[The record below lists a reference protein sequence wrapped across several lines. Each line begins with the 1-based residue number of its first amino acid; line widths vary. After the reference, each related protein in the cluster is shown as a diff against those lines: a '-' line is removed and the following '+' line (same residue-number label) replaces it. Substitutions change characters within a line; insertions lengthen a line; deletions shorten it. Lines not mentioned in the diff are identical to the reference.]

1 MSTDK
6 TGIKKA
12 IAKEVSKRRL
22 RATPKTEGTSPTISV
37 KKMYKSEGSVKA
49 DDSEEELVDIELPH
63 PEAAL
68 SQIGYNA
75 RMTINLGDFES
86 VQIGVS
92 CVLPCYLEE
101 IAAACPHAKHLVDI
115 KLNKEVSAVREFR
128 KEKSDR

>member
-1 MSTDK
+1 MSTK
-6 TGIKKA
+6 ESLKKA
-12 IAKEVSKRRL
+12 VAKEVSKRSKSR
-22 RATPKTEGTSPTISV
+22 PKEKVSISSPTVSV
-37 KKMYKSEGSVKA
+37 KKMYKSEGVVKA

-63 PEAAL
+63 AEAAM

-92 CVLPCYLEE
+92 CVLPCYSEE
-101 IAAACPHAKHLVDI
+101 ISDAFIHAKQLVDM

-128 KEKSDR
+128 KEKSDK